1 MAKASEK
8 PLFDITRLQYASR
21 LVPRALDGFLIA
33 HVSDLHNRR
42 FAEGPEQLAA
52 AIRAQSP
59 DMIAVTGDLLDRHRP
74 DIETAM
80 AFIRLAVNIAPVYFA
95 PGNHE
100 FRSGQYEALLP
111 RLKGAGVHVLDDASE
126 AVESNGAGFII
137 AGLKDPAFFNDR
149 SGRAH
154 RETLARREAMLRS
167 LVPGG
172 GEFFVLLS
180 HKPELLPLYAR
191 CGVGLALCGHAHGGQ
206 VRLPL
211 IGGLFAP
218 GQGIFS
224 KVHERRL
231 PERRYHDD
239 RQPRP
244 RGQADPPAF
253 IQPPGGRDR
262 QSESG
267 IVQTAFLCPR
277 YADGEALRGITIY
290 IIYV

>member
-167 LVPGG
+167 LVPAGG
-172 GEFFVLLS
+172 NSLCCSRTSRSCSPCTRAAALASRFAATRTAG
-180 HKPELLPLYAR
+180 R
-191 CGVGLALCGHAHGGQ
+191 CDCPSSAGC
-206 VRLPL
+206 
-211 IGGLFAP
+211 
-218 GQGIFS
+218 S
-224 KVHERRL
+224 
-231 PERRYHDD
+231 
-239 RQPRP
+239 
-244 RGQADPPAF
+244 PPARGF
-253 IQPPGGRDR
+253 FPRYTSGACRKGDTTMIVSRGLGGRLTR
-262 QSESG
+262 LRLFNRPEVV
-267 IVQTAFLCPR
+267 IVSLKA
-277 YADGEALRGITIY
+277 
-290 IIYV
+290 V